1 MIEKGEVWLMNI
13 VNYICIGDK
22 EMRFDEL
29 TKEEQRMVAT
39 KLNEQAMRAIGYKR
53 TEHKTA

>member
-1 MIEKGEVWLMNI
+1 MNI

-22 EMRFDEL
+22 VMRFDEL
-29 TKEEQRMVAT
+29 TKEEQRMVAN

-53 TEHKTA
+53 TEDKTA

>member
-1 MIEKGEVWLMNI
+1 MNI